1 MRKIALA
8 LALTLMPLP
17 LAAEDPA
24 PKGEASEG
32 LDLMGKGAQL
42 LLRGIMSEM
51 EPRISDLGAAVAG
64 LQPVL
69 RDLAGMIGDIRNYHR
84 PEMLPNGDIILRR
97 RTPLDAPAPGAEI
110 DL

>member
-1 MRKIALA
+1 MRILALL
-8 LALTLMPLP
+8 LALTLTPLP
-17 LAAEDPA
+17 LLAQEAK

-51 EPRISDLGAAVAG
+51 EPRMSELGTALSQ
-64 LQPVL
+64 LQPIL

-97 RTPLDAPAPGAEI
+97 RTPLDPPAPDAEI